1 MNARAPRQRGN
12 ARLFIAGNDSHVR
25 GTGMPRAPV
34 VDRDSFPAM
43 KSNERRKRKLLAA
56 RETARVLEAREDARA
71 ETLVRLGKSAN
82 RYEGSTPHEVDGAHT
97 FAPRVLQTRMSAHEG
112 STRRSGRKG
121 TLKFVPARHD
131 AGAPKHGGARLPA
144 GQWLDRATGEPRV
157 ASTSAIAST
166 STIARRD
173 AMRLGR
179 ARSRCCTATMTRP
192 CPSRPTRATTS

>member
-1 MNARAPRQRGN
+1 
-12 ARLFIAGNDSHVR
+12 
-25 GTGMPRAPV
+25 MPRAPV

-173 AMRLGR
+173 AMRLGTGPVTVLHGDDDAPLPESTDPGDHELTTLER
-179 ARSRCCTATMTRP
+179 AYWARVHNP
-192 CPSRPTRATTS
+192 EGIV